1 VTPLYE
7 PNSNYLKTFPLLSF
21 YFYLLS
27 CLIIILATQSV
38 SMALNY
44 IWIAFFL
51 IGFLVALGQLIF
63 AGNTQIFND
72 LVNSVF
78 SNAKTGFEISLGLT
92 GALTVWM
99 GLLKVG
105 EKGGVV
111 SILGRFMGPLFE
123 KIFPGLP
130 KGHPAYG
137 SIMLNISANML
148 GLDNAATPLGLKA
161 MKELQE
167 VNPDKET
174 ASNAQIMFLVLN
186 AAGFTI
192 IPVSIIVYRTQLGAV
207 NPADIFI
214 PIMISTFAASLTGMI
229 SVAIIQK
236 INLFD
241 KVILAYL
248 GGLTAIIIGIIF
260 YFSRLPKE
268 QISTISTFS
277 ANFILMSIIV
287 LFIVLAFV
295 KKVNVYDSFIEGAK
309 DGFNTAI
316 RIIPFLVAILVAIGI
331 FRASG
336 ALDFLISGIAKFF
349 DWLGIDTQF
358 TGALPVAFM
367 KPLSGSGARG
377 LMIDAMKSNGPDS
390 FIGRLSCTLQG
401 TTDTTFY
408 IIAVYF
414 GSVGIKNT
422 RYSIGCGLL
431 ADLAGF
437 VTAIFVAY
445 LFFT

>member
-1 VTPLYE
+1 
-7 PNSNYLKTFPLLSF
+7 
-21 YFYLLS
+21 
-27 CLIIILATQSV
+27 
-38 SMALNY
+38 MALNY
-44 IWIAFFL
+44 IWIAFFI
-51 IGFLVALGQLIF
+51 IGFIVALGQLIF

-92 GALTVWM
+92 GALTLWM
-99 GLLKVG
+99 GLLRVG

-111 SILGRFMGPLFE
+111 AILGKAIGPLFQ
-123 KIFPGLP
+123 KLFPELP

-137 SIMLNISANML
+137 SIMLNLAANML
-148 GLDNAATPLGLKA
+148 GLDNAATPVGLKA
-161 MKELQE
+161 MKEMQDA
-167 VNPDKET
+167 NPNKES

-186 AAGFTI
+186 AAGLTI
-192 IPVSIIVYRTQLGAV
+192 IPVTVIVYRMQLGAA

-214 PIMISTFAASLTGMI
+214 PILISTFCALMTGLV
-229 SVAIIQK
+229 SVALIQR

-241 KVILAYL
+241 KVIIAYL
-248 GGLTAIIIGIIF
+248 GGFTVIIAGIIF
-260 YFSRLPKE
+260 YFNSLPKE
-268 QISTISTFS
+268 QVSNISTLA
-277 ANFILMSIIV
+277 ANFILITIIV
-287 LFIVLAFV
+287 VFIVLAFI
-295 KKVNVYDSFIEGAK
+295 KKVNVYDAFIEGAK
-309 DGFNTAI
+309 EGFNIAI

-336 ALDFLISGIAKFF
+336 AMDFIIAGITLFF
-349 DWLGIDTQF
+349 SWLGVDTRF

-377 LMIDAMKSNGPDS
+377 LMIDAMTTHGPDS
-390 FIGRLSCTLQG
+390 FIGRLACTMQG

-431 ADLAGF
+431 ADLVGF
-437 VTAIFVAY
+437 TAAILVAY
-445 LFFT
+445 LFFG

>member
-1 VTPLYE
+1 
-7 PNSNYLKTFPLLSF
+7 
-21 YFYLLS
+21 
-27 CLIIILATQSV
+27 
-38 SMALNY
+38 MALNY
-44 IWIAFFL
+44 IWIGFFV
-51 IGFLVALGQLIF
+51 IGFIVALGQLIF
-63 AGNTQIFND
+63 AGNTQIFNEM
-72 LVNSVF
+72 VNAVF

-92 GALTVWM
+92 GALTLWM

-111 SILGRFMGPLFE
+111 AILGRMIGPLFE
-123 KIFPGLP
+123 KLFPELP

-148 GLDNAATPLGLKA
+148 GLDNAATPVGLKA
-161 MKELQE
+161 MKEMHE
-167 VNPDKET
+167 VNPNKDT

-186 AAGFTI
+186 AAGLTI

-214 PIMISTFAASLTGMI
+214 PILISTFAASLTGMI

-248 GGLTAIIIGIIF
+248 GGLTAIVAGIII
-260 YFSRLPKE
+260 YFSGLPKE
-268 QISTISTFS
+268 QISSISTFA
-277 ANFILMSIIV
+277 ANFILMSVIM
-287 LFIVLAFV
+287 LFIVLAFI
-295 KKVNVYDSFIEGAK
+295 KKVNVYDAFIEGAK
-309 DGFNTAI
+309 EGFNIAI
-316 RIIPFLVAILVAIGI
+316 KIIPFLIAILVAIGI

-336 ALDFLISGIAKFF
+336 SMDFIISGIAKFF
-349 DWLGIDTQF
+349 AWLGVDTQF
-358 TGALPVAFM
+358 TAALPVAFM

-377 LMIDAMKSNGPDS
+377 LMIDAMTTHGADS
-390 FIGRLSCTLQG
+390 FIGRLACTMQG

-408 IIAVYF
+408 IVAVYF

-445 LFFT
+445 LFFS

>member
-1 VTPLYE
+1 
-7 PNSNYLKTFPLLSF
+7 
-21 YFYLLS
+21 
-27 CLIIILATQSV
+27 
-38 SMALNY
+38 MALNY

-51 IGFLVALGQLIF
+51 IGFIVALGQLIF
-63 AGNTQIFND
+63 AGNTQIFNEM
-72 LVNSVF
+72 VSAVF

-92 GALTVWM
+92 GALTLWM

-111 SILGRFMGPLFE
+111 AILGRLIGPLFE
-123 KIFPGLP
+123 KLFPGLP

-148 GLDNAATPLGLKA
+148 GLDNAATPVGLKA
-161 MKELQE
+161 MKEMHE
-167 VNPDKET
+167 VNPNKET
-174 ASNAQIMFLVLN
+174 ASNAQIMFLVIN
-186 AAGFTI
+186 AAGLTI

-207 NPADIFI
+207 NPDIFI
-214 PIMISTFAASLTGMI
+214 PILISTFAASLTGII
-229 SVAIIQK
+229 SVSIIQK

-248 GGLTAIIIGIIF
+248 GGLTAIIAGIII
-260 YFSRLPKE
+260 YFSGLPKE

-287 LFIVLAFV
+287 LFIVLAFI
-295 KKVNVYDSFIEGAK
+295 KKVNVYDAFIEGAK
-309 DGFNTAI
+309 DGFNIAVK
-316 RIIPFLVAILVAIGI
+316 IIPFLVAILVAIGI

-336 ALDFLISGIAKFF
+336 AMDFIIAGIAKFF
-349 DWLGIDTQF
+349 AWLGVDTQF
-358 TGALPVAFM
+358 TSALPVAFM

-377 LMIDAMKSNGPDS
+377 LMIDAMTTHGADS
-390 FIGRLSCTLQG
+390 FIGRLACTMQG

-437 VTAIFVAY
+437 TTAIFVAY

>member
-1 VTPLYE
+1 
-7 PNSNYLKTFPLLSF
+7 
-21 YFYLLS
+21 
-27 CLIIILATQSV
+27 
-38 SMALNY
+38 MALNY

-51 IGFLVALGQLIF
+51 IGFIVALGQLIF

-72 LVNSVF
+72 LVNAVF

-92 GALTVWM
+92 GALTLWM

-111 SILGRFMGPLFE
+111 AILGRFIGPLFQ
-123 KIFPGLP
+123 KLFPGLP

-148 GLDNAATPLGLKA
+148 GLDNAATPVGLKA
-161 MKELQE
+161 MKEMQE

-174 ASNAQIMFLVLN
+174 ASNAQIMFMVLN
-186 AAGFTI
+186 AAGLTI

-214 PIMISTFAASLTGMI
+214 PILISTFAASLTGMI

-241 KVILAYL
+241 KVIIAYL
-248 GGLTAIIIGIIF
+248 GGLAAIIAGIIF
-260 YFSRLPKE
+260 YFSGLPKE
-268 QISTISTFS
+268 QISAISTFA
-277 ANFILMSIIV
+277 ANFILISVIV
-287 LFIVLAFV
+287 LFIILALI

-309 DGFNTAI
+309 EGFNIAI
-316 RIIPFLVAILVAIGI
+316 KIIPFLVAILVAIGI

-336 ALDFLISGIAKFF
+336 ALDFIIAGIAKFF
-349 DWLGIDTQF
+349 ALMGVDTQF

-377 LMIDAMKSNGPDS
+377 LMIDAMTTHGADS
-390 FIGRLSCTLQG
+390 FIGKLACTMQG

-408 IIAVYF
+408 IVAIYF

-422 RYSIGCGLL
+422 RHAIGCGLL

-437 VTAIFVAY
+437 TAAIFVAY

>member
-1 VTPLYE
+1 
-7 PNSNYLKTFPLLSF
+7 
-21 YFYLLS
+21 
-27 CLIIILATQSV
+27 
-38 SMALNY
+38 MALNY
-44 IWIAFFL
+44 IWIAFFI
-51 IGFLVALGQLIF
+51 IGFVVALGQLIF
-63 AGNTQIFND
+63 GGNTLIFND
-72 LVNSVF
+72 MVNAIF
-78 SNAKTGFEISLGLT
+78 ANAKTGFEISLGLT
-92 GALTVWM
+92 GALTLWM

-111 SILGRFMGPLFE
+111 AILGRLIGPLFE
-123 KIFPGLP
+123 KLFPGLP

-148 GLDNAATPLGLKA
+148 GLDNAATPVGLKA
-161 MKELQE
+161 MKEMHE

-186 AAGFTI
+186 AAGLTI

-214 PIMISTFAASLTGMI
+214 PILISTFAASLTGMI

-248 GGLTAIIIGIIF
+248 GGLTAIICGIIF
-260 YFSRLPKE
+260 YFSGLPKE
-268 QISTISTFS
+268 QISSISTLS
-277 ANFILMSIIV
+277 ANFILMLIIV
-287 LFIVLAFV
+287 LFITLAFI
-295 KKVNVYDSFIEGAK
+295 KKVNVYDAFIEGAK
-309 DGFNTAI
+309 EGFNVAI
-316 RIIPFLVAILVAIGI
+316 KIIPFLIAILVAIGI

-336 ALDFLISGIAKFF
+336 SLDFIIAGIARFF
-349 DWLGIDTQF
+349 AWMGVDTQF

-377 LMIDAMKSNGPDS
+377 LMIDAMTTHGADS
-390 FIGRLSCTLQG
+390 FIGRLACTMQG

-408 IIAVYF
+408 IVAVYF

-437 VTAIFVAY
+437 TTAILVAY
-445 LFFT
+445 LFFG